1 MTIIDLI
8 QNGRSFNILVYV
20 YKLTIKNYFEFFL
33 HDNEVIRDNFYAYKE
48 ILNRRPFLNKVYS
61 KKVAVHQYGTIRQ
74 TKQWHKTITTF

>member
-1 MTIIDLI
+1 MAAHLIFLCMYINWPLKIIL
-8 QNGRSFNILVYV
+8 N
-20 YKLTIKNYFEFFL
+20 FL